1 MKFIKTIL
9 LGLFTLSFVTTQT
22 LAVSPFAVSPE
33 NTAIVVDLDDVVIEL
48 DFNMSLGVFLYAL
61 PKNPLK
67 WPSYINAMWRIK
79 KRYTKINGNKI
90 MEDDNGN
97 QINGASFQFLYH
109 GMKDKNLLPY
119 VTTLIKFINEHR
131 RFKPG
136 TKEILEYLKTKGYEI
151 DFATNKD
158 RISYDDIAKKL
169 GEKFTNLPTNVIVAH
184 PGNNEDVMNQF
195 KAFTQHPDL
204 PDDYNALLQL
214 AINAKPSGNIHHAK
228 VPKPRSE
235 YFDVVRKVVDENK
248 NIIFIDDKEE
258 NTTAATRPKDN
269 MIGIHFKNPIQF
281 ADELVTRG
289 VLSEEKDKDFLED
302 LRKPK
307 QNTIQQ
313 GLDYIR
319 SFYSSKKTTA

>member
-1 MKFIKTIL
+1 MKFAKTLL
-9 LGLFTLSFVTTQT
+9 LGLFTLSFVTAQT
-22 LAVSPFAVSPE
+22 LAVSPE
-33 NTAIVVDLDDVVIEL
+33 DTAIVADLDDVVIEL
-48 DFNMSLGVFLYAL
+48 DSNMSLGVFLSAL

-67 WPSYINAMWRIK
+67 WPSYINAMWRVN
-79 KRYTKINGNKI
+79 KRYKRINGNKI

-119 VTTLIKFINEHR
+119 VATLIKFINEHR

-136 TKEILEYLKTKGYEI
+136 TKEILEYLKTKGYEVY
-151 DFATNKD
+151 FATNKD
-158 RISYDDIAKKL
+158 RISFNQIAVKL
-169 GEKFTNLPTNVIVAH
+169 GKDYTKLPTKVIVAH
-184 PGNNEDVMNQF
+184 PGNNEAVMNQF
-195 KAFTQHPDL
+195 KEFAQHTDL
-204 PDDYNALLQL
+204 PDDYKTLLQR

-235 YFDVVRKVVDENK
+235 YFDVVRKVVNENK

-313 GLDYIR
+313 GLDYIK
-319 SFYSSKKTTA
+319 SFYSGKQKTA